1 MTKNEFMT
9 ILSGELKKKNI
20 PDALDIIDEYEKH
33 FTFKMSDGYS
43 EEEIAAR
50 LGDPAALASQ
60 LGESGAPREGKTR
73 SLRSSGCALPTYSQ
87 DCFSYCLPP
96 LSLLWRRREFP
107 LPGFASAFWDGLT
120 FSELFP
126 LCPITAA

>member
-60 LGESGAPREGKTR
+60 FGESGAPREGKTR
-73 SLRSSGCALPTYSQ
+73 SLR
-87 DCFSYCLPP
+87 
-96 LSLLWRRREFP
+96 
-107 LPGFASAFWDGLT
+107 
-120 FSELFP
+120 
-126 LCPITAA
+126 